1 MFHQTPSDTSDA
13 DAGHDMAM
21 LFEPQHGCQA
31 WCEISWLLNRGR
43 NVVLN
48 WPLKISKLSW

>member
-13 DAGHDMAM
+13 DAGHDVGM

-31 WCEISWLLNRGR
+31 WCEISWLFNRGC
-43 NVVLN
+43 NFVLS